1 MRTSRPNIIGVGAAV
16 LIGGVIVLL
25 LWSGSLRLGLAPA
38 AGGSAGSEPT
48 LATARDPQVEPSP
61 APSLVPTAE
70 PSSQGSL
77 ADLQVSTAG
86 WRTDF
91 TRSNVDLGE
100 IIGGG
105 PGKDGIPA
113 VDEPR
118 LESIEAAA
126 TWLSDQA
133 PVIALEVDGEARA
146 YPLAILIWHEI
157 VNDTIAGA
165 PVVVTFCP
173 LCNTALVFER
183 TVDGVTSDFGTTG
196 NLRFSDLV
204 MYDRQTETWW
214 QQATGRAIV
223 GELTDTQL
231 VFLASQIV
239 SLGDFADAYPGG
251 TVLSRDTGNPRD
263 YGRNPYP
270 GYDRAD
276 QEPFLFE
283 GVVDGRIAPKERVVT
298 VELADE
304 AVAYPYSE
312 LRKVGLVTEQVGGEP
327 IVVLWEPGTASALD
341 APVIDE
347 GQDAGGTGVFRP
359 EVDGRSLTLRRDS
372 PDAPIVDNETGS
384 TWDVTGG
391 ATDGPLEGTRLELI
405 PHGDHFWFAWAA
417 FEPSTRIWTADGAH
431 TAPVAGSASAQP
443 APAPS
448 ASSQGLVGRLPAQI
462 AGLLLDAAEIDVARL
477 LTNDLPIMDLD
488 DLRSVVTQSGVSPE
502 RFEIA
507 TGTATDGVG
516 AKVTITAFRD
526 LGGSPSRLRLAVE
539 RAAGTLSPLGFSE
552 GDHASSRVLLLG
564 DVVYLITSADLE
576 LLAAAAE
583 ALTEEGS

>member
-1 MRTSRPNIIGVGAAV
+1 MIGVGTGI
-16 LIGGVIVLL
+16 LLGGLIVLL
-25 LWSGSLRLGLAPA
+25 LLSAFVRPGLAPA
-38 AGGSAGSEPT
+38 AGGPAGSEPKRAPSA
-48 LATARDPQVEPSP
+48 LPEAGSSP
-61 APSLVPTAE
+61 AASLLPTAE
-70 PSSQGSL
+70 QSSPGSL
-77 ADLQVSTAG
+77 ADLRVSTAG

-118 LESIEAAA
+118 FESIEAAS

-133 PVIALEVDGEARA
+133 PVIALELEGEARA

-157 VNDTIAGA
+157 VNDTIAGV

-183 TVDGVTSDFGTTG
+183 TVDGITHDFGTTG

-231 VFLASQIV
+231 VFLPSQIV
-239 SLGDFADAYPGG
+239 SLADFAAAYPAGM
-251 TVLSRDTGNPRD
+251 VLSRDTGNPRD

-276 QEPFLFE
+276 QGPFLFE
-283 GVVDGRIAPKERVVT
+283 GVVDGRVAPKERVVT
-298 VELADE
+298 VGIAGE

-312 LRKVGLVTEQVGGEP
+312 LRKVGLVNDRVAGQA
-327 IVVLWEPGTASALD
+327 IVVIWESGTASALD
-341 APVIDE
+341 APLIDE
-347 GQDAGGTGVFRP
+347 GQDAGGTGVFSP
-359 EVDGRSLTLRRDS
+359 EADGRSLTFSRAA
-372 PDAPIVDNETGS
+372 PDAPLRDSETGS
-384 TWDVTGG
+384 TWDVTGR
-391 ATDGPLEGTRLELI
+391 AIDGPLVGARLEPV

-417 FEPSTRIWTADGAH
+417 FEPSTRIWTATGADSPSPLPR
-431 TAPVAGSASAQP
+431 TS
-443 APAPS
+443 PS
-448 ASSQGLVGRLPAQI
+448 ASSQGLIERLPVQV
-462 AGLLLDAAEIDVARL
+462 AGLPLQAIEIEVARL
-477 LTNDLPIMDLD
+477 LRNDLPMMDLE
-488 DLRSVVTQSGVSPE
+488 DLRSVVTESGVSPE
-502 RFEIA
+502 RFEMA
-507 TGTATDGVG
+507 KGAATDAAG
-516 AKVTITAFRD
+516 AMVTITAFRA

-539 RAAGTLSPLGFSE
+539 NAAGTQLMGA
-552 GDHASSRVLLLG
+552 DHASSRVMLLG
-564 DVVYLITSADLE
+564 DVVFLITSADPA
-576 LLAAAAE
+576 LLTAGAE
-583 ALTEEGS
+583 ALADRGS

>member
-1 MRTSRPNIIGVGAAV
+1 
-16 LIGGVIVLL
+16 
-25 LWSGSLRLGLAPA
+25 
-38 AGGSAGSEPT
+38 
-48 LATARDPQVEPSP
+48 
-61 APSLVPTAE
+61 
-70 PSSQGSL
+70 L
-77 ADLQVSTAG
+77 ADLRVSTAG

-359 EVDGRSLTLRRDS
+359 EADGRMLTFSRGG
-372 PDAPIVDNETGS
+372 PDAPIVDIESGS
-384 TWDVTGG
+384 TWDITGR
-391 ATDGPLEGTRLELI
+391 ATDGPLEGTRLESI

-417 FEPSTRIWTADGAH
+417 FEPSTRIWTADG

-462 AGLLLDAAEIDVARL
+462 TGLPLDAAEIDVARL
-477 LTNDLPIMDLD
+477 LTNDLPIMDLE
-488 DLRSVVTQSGVSPE
+488 DLRSVVMQSGVSPE
-502 RFEIA
+502 RFEMA
-507 TGTATDGVG
+507 TGAATDGAG
-516 AKVTITAFRD
+516 GKVTITAFRA
-526 LGGSPSRLRLAVE
+526 LGGSPSRLRLAVT
-539 RAAGTLSPLGFSE
+539 RAAGTLLPLSVSE
-552 GDHASSRVLLLG
+552 GDHASSRVMLLG

>member
-1 MRTSRPNIIGVGAAV
+1 MRTSRPKIIGVGAAV
-16 LIGGVIVLL
+16 LIGGVLL
-25 LWSGSLRLGLAPA
+25 LILVSASVRPGLIPA

-48 LATARDPQVEPSP
+48 QGASPS

-77 ADLQVSTAG
+77 ADLRVSTAG

-118 LESIEAAA
+118 FESIQAAS

-133 PVIALEVDGEARA
+133 PVISLEVDGEARA

-183 TVDGVTSDFGTTG
+183 TIDGATYDFGTTG

-239 SLGDFADAYPGG
+239 SLGDFADAYPAG

-304 AVAYPYSE
+304 AVAYPYAE
-312 LRKVGLVTEQVGGEP
+312 LRKVGLVQDQVGGEP
-327 IVVLWEPGTASALD
+327 IVVLWESGTASALD
-341 APVIDE
+341 APIIDDS
-347 GQDAGGTGVFRP
+347 QDAGATGVFRP
-359 EVDGRSLTLRRDS
+359 EADGRMLTFSRGA
-372 PDAPIVDNETGS
+372 PDAPIRDAQTGS
-384 TWDVTGG
+384 TWDVTGR
-391 ATDGPLEGTRLELI
+391 ATEGPLEGARLEPI

-417 FEPSTRIWTADGAH
+417 FEPSTRIWTA
-431 TAPVAGSASAQP
+431 
-443 APAPS
+443 
-448 ASSQGLVGRLPAQI
+448 
-462 AGLLLDAAEIDVARL
+462 
-477 LTNDLPIMDLD
+477 
-488 DLRSVVTQSGVSPE
+488 
-502 RFEIA
+502 A
-507 TGTATDGVG
+507 TE
-516 AKVTITAFRD
+516 
-526 LGGSPSRLRLAVE
+526 GSP
-539 RAAGTLSPLGFSE
+539 
-552 GDHASSRVLLLG
+552 
-564 DVVYLITSADLE
+564 
-576 LLAAAAE
+576 
-583 ALTEEGS
+583 

>member
-1 MRTSRPNIIGVGAAV
+1 MRRPPLRLIGVGTTM
-16 LIGGVIVLL
+16 LLGGVIVLL
-25 LWSGSLRLGLAPA
+25 LVSASVRPGLAPA
-38 AGGSAGSEPT
+38 AGGSAGSEPKP
-48 LATARDPQVEPSP
+48 ATSALPPAGSSP
-61 APSLVPTAE
+61 APSLVRTAE
-70 PSSQGSL
+70 PSSRGSL
-77 ADLQVSTAG
+77 ADLRVSTAG

-113 VDEPR
+113 IDEPR
-118 LESIEAAA
+118 LESIEAAS

-133 PVIALEVDGEARA
+133 PVIALQLEGEARA

-157 VNDTIAGA
+157 VNDTIAGV

-183 TVDGVTSDFGTTG
+183 TVDGVTHDFGTTG

-231 VFLASQIV
+231 VFLPSQIV
-239 SLGDFADAYPGG
+239 SLADVAAAYPAG
-251 TVLSRDTGNPRD
+251 TVLSRDTGEPRD

-298 VELADE
+298 VGIADE

-312 LRKVGLVTEQVGGEP
+312 LRKAGVVNDQVAGQA
-327 IVVLWEPGTASALD
+327 IVVIWQPGTASALD
-341 APVIDE
+341 APLIDE

-359 EVDGRSLTLRRDS
+359 EADGRSLTLRRVM
-372 PDAPIVDNETGS
+372 PGAPIRDSETGS
-384 TWDVTGG
+384 TWDVTGR
-391 ATDGPLEGTRLELI
+391 ATDGPLEGSRLEPI

-417 FEPSTRIWTADGAH
+417 FEPSTRIWTAAV
-431 TAPVAGSASAQP
+431 ARSPEAAGSI
-443 APAPS
+443 
-448 ASSQGLVGRLPAQI
+448 QGLVGRLPAHI
-462 AGLLLDAAEIDVARL
+462 AQQSFDSIDRRGAPAA
-477 LTNDLPIMDLD
+477 
-488 DLRSVVTQSGVSPE
+488 Q
-502 RFEIA
+502 
-507 TGTATDGVG
+507 
-516 AKVTITAFRD
+516 
-526 LGGSPSRLRLAVE
+526 
-539 RAAGTLSPLGFSE
+539 
-552 GDHASSRVLLLG
+552 
-564 DVVYLITSADLE
+564 
-576 LLAAAAE
+576 
-583 ALTEEGS
+583 

>member
-1 MRTSRPNIIGVGAAV
+1 MHVPRLLIVGLGAGILLGA
-16 LIGGVIVLL
+16 VIVLL
-25 LWSGSLRLGLAPA
+25 LVSGPTRPGAATA
-38 AGGSAGSEPT
+38 AGGPVPTPATSALPQAGSSV
-48 LATARDPQVEPSP
+48 AR
-61 APSLVPTAE
+61 SLVPTAG

-77 ADLQVSTAG
+77 ADLRVSTAG

-91 TRSNVDLGE
+91 TRSNVDFAE

-118 LESIEAAA
+118 FESLEAAS

-133 PVIALEVDGEARA
+133 PVIALELHGEARA

-157 VNDTIAGA
+157 VNDTIAGV

-183 TVDGVTSDFGTTG
+183 TVDGVTYDFGTTG

-231 VFLASQIV
+231 VFLPSQIV
-239 SLGDFADAYPGG
+239 SLADFAAAYPAG

-276 QEPFLFE
+276 QGPFLFE
-283 GVVDGRIAPKERVVT
+283 GVVDGRVAPKERVVT
-298 VELADE
+298 VASAEE

-312 LRKVGLVTEQVGGEP
+312 LRQVGLVNDRVAGQA
-327 IVVLWEPGTASALD
+327 IVVIWEPGTASALD
-341 APVIDE
+341 APLIDE
-347 GQDAGGTGVFRP
+347 GQDAGATGVFSP
-359 EVDGRSLTLRRDS
+359 EADGRSLTLSRVA
-372 PDAPIVDNETGS
+372 PDAPIRDAETGS
-384 TWDVTGG
+384 TWDVTGR
-391 ATDGPLEGTRLELI
+391 ATDGPLEGVRLEPI

-417 FEPSTRIWTADGAH
+417 FEPSTRIWSAA
-431 TAPVAGSASAQP
+431 AAGSPSDVDSP
-443 APAPS
+443 APLPRPSPS
-448 ASSQGLVGRLPAQI
+448 ASSQGLVGRLPVRV
-462 AGLLLDAAEIDVARL
+462 AGLPFEAVEIDPMRL
-477 LTNDLPIMDLD
+477 LRHELPIMDLE
-488 DLRSVVTQSGVSPE
+488 DLRSVVTQSGASPE
-502 RFEIA
+502 GFEMA
-507 TGTATDGVG
+507 KGAATDAAG
-516 AKVTITAFRD
+516 ATVTITALRAP
-526 LGGSPSRLRLAVE
+526 GGSPSRLRLAVQ
-539 RAAGTLSPLGFSE
+539 RAAGTLRARTPGE
-552 GDHASSRVLLLG
+552 QASSRVMLVG
-564 DVVYLITSADLE
+564 DVVYLITSVDLA
-576 LLAAAAE
+576 LLAAAGE
-583 ALTEEGS
+583 ALTERNR

>member
-1 MRTSRPNIIGVGAAV
+1 
-16 LIGGVIVLL
+16 
-25 LWSGSLRLGLAPA
+25 
-38 AGGSAGSEPT
+38 
-48 LATARDPQVEPSP
+48 
-61 APSLVPTAE
+61 VPTAE

-77 ADLQVSTAG
+77 ADLRVSTAG

-183 TVDGVTSDFGTTG
+183 TVDGVTYDFGTTG

-312 LRKVGLVTEQVGGEP
+312 LRKVGLVNDRVAGQA
-327 IVVLWEPGTASALD
+327 IVVIWEPGTASALD

-347 GQDAGGTGVFRP
+347 GQDAGATGLFRP
-359 EVDGRSLTLRRDS
+359 EADGRMLTFSREA
-372 PDAPIVDNETGS
+372 PDAPIIDTETGS
-384 TWDVTGG
+384 TWDVTGR
-391 ATDGPLEGTRLELI
+391 AIDGPLEGARLEPI

-417 FEPSTRIWTADGAH
+417 FEPSTRIWTADGAR

-462 AGLLLDAAEIDVARL
+462 AGLPLDAAEIDVARL

-507 TGTATDGVG
+507 TGAATDGVG
-516 AKVTITAFRD
+516 AKVTITAFRA

-552 GDHASSRVLLLG
+552 GDHASSRVLLLE
-564 DVVYLITSADLE
+564 DVAYLITSADLE
-576 LLAAAAE
+576 LLAAAAD
-583 ALTEEGS
+583 ALAE